1 MREKVASHL
10 TVRVCYPEEN
20 PVLAGLRGGTMRI
33 RQLRHKK
40 TQNFV
45 VVFFCLFAFGYN
57 AYSASGG
64 AEIKMGYIDSNRLLN
79 EYKGKD
85 ELKVKLQKQLEKW
98 EKDAIAQKEKIQKL
112 IKEFESQGAMLS
124 DDAKARKQKDI
135 EQKQMEYETF
145 VQKIWGAEGEAK
157 KINEEVMKPVVDKVN
172 IILQRIGKEREYSII
187 FDVASTGVVYA
198 KEGMDLTNEVV
209 DEINKEFAPVSAA
222 KADTGR
228 TYFCVMRLKENSEAS
243 KYTDSNTM
251 VKYIKGGL
259 NGSKDAKY
267 KLVEPNIFNAA
278 LEQVNIGG
286 KKEEDLTPEEAAKVG
301 EYANANI
308 VIIGSVERIGESV
321 TLRCKVVNVSD
332 SRILADVSET
342 SRTSET
348 TDLNNMTNKI
358 ITKIIEKLKK

>member
-1 MREKVASHL
+1 MRRNKLSQIL
-10 TVRVCYPEEN
+10 
-20 PVLAGLRGGTMRI
+20 
-33 RQLRHKK
+33 K
-40 TQNFV
+40 TQNIV
-45 VVFFCLFAFGYN
+45 AILFCLFTFGYS
-57 AYSASGG
+57 AYSA
-64 AEIKMGYIDSNRLLN
+64 EMKMGYIDSNRLLN

-98 EKDAIAQKEKIQKL
+98 EKEAMTKKEKIQGL

-145 VQKIWGAEGEAK
+145 VQKIWGAEGDAK

-172 IILQRIGKEREYSII
+172 VILQRIGKERDYTII

-209 DEINKEFAPVSAA
+209 DEINKEFAPISGT

-228 TYFCVMRLKENSEAS
+228 TYFCVMKFKENSEAS
-243 KYTDSNTM
+243 KYGDSKTM

-267 KLVEPNIFNAA
+267 KSVDDKIFSDAITQMN
-278 LEQVNIGG
+278 LGT
-286 KKEEDLTPEEAAKVG
+286 KKEEDLTPDEVAKVG
-301 EYANANI
+301 ETARANI
-308 VIIGSVERIGESV
+308 VIIGEVERVGESL
-321 TLRCKVVNVSD
+321 TLKCKVVNVSD
-332 SRILADVSET
+332 SQILADVLET
-342 SRTSET
+342 SRTSQQ
-348 TDLNNMTNKI
+348 TDLNNMVNKI
-358 ITKIIEKLKK
+358 ITKILEKLKK

>member
-1 MREKVASHL
+1 MKETIANPL
-10 TVRVCYPEEN
+10 TVKVCYPEEN
-20 PVLAGLRGGTMRI
+20 PALAGLRGGDMRVRELSRI
-33 RQLRHKK
+33 KIQSFITVL
-40 TQNFV
+40 
-45 VVFFCLFAFGYN
+45 FCLFVFGDN

-135 EQKQMEYETF
+135 EQKQIEYETF

-172 IILQRIGKEREYSII
+172 VILQRIGKEREYTII

-209 DEINKEFAPVSAA
+209 DEINKEFAPVGAA

-228 TYFCVMRLKENSEAS
+228 TYFCVLRLKENSEAS

-251 VKYIKGGL
+251 VRLIKAGL
-259 NGSKDAKY
+259 ERDIKY
-267 KLVEPNIFNAA
+267 KMVESNVFNSA
-278 LEQVNIGG
+278 LTQVNIGG

-321 TLRCKVVNVSD
+321 TLRCRVVNVSD
-332 SRILADVSET
+332 SQILADASET

-358 ITKIIEKLKK
+358 ITKILEKLKK